1 MPSPFGH
8 ALAGLAVAWAAD
20 LLPGDRAW
28 RAAPTTAS
36 WYRRAGN
43 GLTAACAVLATAPDL
58 DLAFTRH
65 RTYTHSVG
73 AVLLVGLIAFAI
85 AAWRTRHAEAAAFAP
100 SALPPSRA
108 ALRRTGRRARPL
120 NATRRAVRVGLMC
133 AAAYASH
140 LLLDWLGVDLYPP
153 LGLQALWPF
162 DSGWYISGLDWFRQ
176 TRREQLFT
184 WPVIEQNLLAI
195 FQEMA
200 ILVPVAAALW
210 LVRVKTLAGLASEQA
225 RRDHAP
231 Q

>member
-36 WYRRAGN
+36 WYRQAGN
-43 GLTAACAVLATAPDL
+43 GLTAACAVLAMAPDL

-73 AVLLVGLIAFAI
+73 AVLVVGLSALAI
-85 AAWRTRHAEAAAFAP
+85 AAWRARHAEAAAFAP
-100 SALPPSRA
+100 SAL
-108 ALRRTGRRARPL
+108 RRARPQ

-200 ILVPVAAALW
+200 ILAPVAAALW

>member
-8 ALAGLAVAWAAD
+8 SLAGLAVAWAAD

-28 RAAPTTAS
+28 RAAPASAS

-43 GLTAACAVLATAPDL
+43 GLTAACAVLAMAPDL

-73 AVLLVGLIAFAI
+73 AVVIVGLV
-85 AAWRTRHAEAAAFAP
+85 
-100 SALPPSRA
+100 A
-108 ALRRTGRRARPL
+108 ALIAKKARS
-120 NATRRAVRVGLMC
+120 RVALMC

-195 FQEMA
+195 AQEMA
-200 ILVPVAAALW
+200 ILVPIAAALW
-210 LVRVKTLAGLASEQA
+210 LVRVETLAGLASEQT
-225 RRDHAP
+225 RRDHPA

>member
-8 ALAGLAVAWAAD
+8 SLAGLAVAWAAD

-28 RAAPTTAS
+28 RAAPATAS

-43 GLTAACAVLATAPDL
+43 GLTLACAVLAMTPDL

-65 RTYTHSVG
+65 RTYTHSIG
-73 AVLLVGLIAFAI
+73 AVVIVGLF
-85 AAWRTRHAEAAAFAP
+85 AAFAP
-100 SALPPSRA
+100 LALPPSRA
-108 ALRRTGRRARPL
+108 ALRRTSRRAK
-120 NATRRAVRVGLMC
+120 AVHAARISLMC

-140 LLLDWLGVDLYPP
+140 LLLDWLGADLYPP
-153 LGLQALWPF
+153 PGLQVLWPF

-184 WPVIEQNLLAI
+184 WRVIAQNLLAI
-195 FQEMA
+195 AQEMA
-200 ILVPVAAALW
+200 ILVPIAAALW
-210 LVRVKTLAGLASEQA
+210 LVRVKALAGLAPQQA
-225 RRDHAP
+225 RRDHAA

>member
-8 ALAGLAVAWAAD
+8 SLAGLAVAWAAD

-28 RAAPTTAS
+28 RAAPATAS

-43 GLTAACAVLATAPDL
+43 GLTAACAVLAMAPDL

-73 AVLLVGLIAFAI
+73 AVVIVGLV
-85 AAWRTRHAEAAAFAP
+85 
-100 SALPPSRA
+100 A
-108 ALRRTGRRARPL
+108 ALIAKKARS
-120 NATRRAVRVGLMC
+120 RVALMC

-195 FQEMA
+195 AQEMA
-200 ILVPVAAALW
+200 ILVPIAAALW
-210 LVRVKTLAGLASEQA
+210 LVRVKTLAGLASEQT
-225 RRDHAP
+225 RRDHPAK
-231 Q
+231 

>member
-8 ALAGLAVAWAAD
+8 SLAGLAVAWAAD
-20 LLPGDRAW
+20 LLPGHRAW
-28 RAAPTTAS
+28 RAAPATAS

-43 GLTAACAVLATAPDL
+43 GLTVACALLAMAPDL

-65 RTYTHSVG
+65 RTYTHSVA
-73 AVLLVGLIAFAI
+73 AVVIVALAAASIAH
-85 AAWRTRHAEAAAFAP
+85 WRGRHA
-100 SALPPSRA
+100 
-108 ALRRTGRRARPL
+108 ARI
-120 NATRRAVRVGLMC
+120 ALMC

-153 LGLQALWPF
+153 PGLQVLWPF
-162 DSGWYISGLDWFRQ
+162 DSGWYISGVDLFRQ

-195 FQEMA
+195 AQEMA
-200 ILVPVAAALW
+200 ILVPIAAALW
-210 LVRVKTLAGLASEQA
+210 LVRVKTLAGLPSEQA
-225 RRDHAP
+225 RRDHPA

>member
-20 LLPGDRAW
+20 LLPGERAW
-28 RAAPTTAS
+28 RVAPATAS

-43 GLTAACAVLATAPDL
+43 GLTAACAVLAMAPDL

-73 AVLLVGLIAFAI
+73 AVITVGVLTALITTKA
-85 AAWRTRHAEAAAFAP
+85 RTR
-100 SALPPSRA
+100 
-108 ALRRTGRRARPL
+108 T
-120 NATRRAVRVGLMC
+120 TMMC
-133 AAAYASH
+133 ATAYASH

-162 DSGWYISGLDWFRQ
+162 DAGWYISGLDWFRQ

-195 FQEMA
+195 AQEMA
-200 ILVPVAAALW
+200 ILAPIAAALW
-210 LVRVKTLAGLASEQA
+210 LVRVKTLAGLAPEQA
-225 RRDHAP
+225 RRDHPA

>member
-8 ALAGLAVAWAAD
+8 SLAGLAVAWAAD
-20 LLPGDRAW
+20 LLPGERTW
-28 RAAPTTAS
+28 RAAPATAS
-36 WYRRAGN
+36 GYRRAGN
-43 GLTAACAVLATAPDL
+43 GLTVACAVLAMAPDL

-73 AVLLVGLIAFAI
+73 AVVVVGLIAFAI
-85 AAWRTRHAEAAAFAP
+85 ADWRTRLAEAPKA
-100 SALPPSRA
+100 
-108 ALRRTGRRARPL
+108 RRRIA
-120 NATRRAVRVGLMC
+120 LMC

-153 LGLQALWPF
+153 LGLQVLWPF

-184 WPVIEQNLLAI
+184 WPVVEQNLLAI
-195 FQEMA
+195 AQELA
-200 ILVPVAAALW
+200 ILVPIAAGLW
-210 LVRVKTLAGLASEQA
+210 LIRVKTLAGLASEQT
-225 RRDHAP
+225 RRDHAA

>member
-8 ALAGLAVAWAAD
+8 SLAGLAVAWAAD
-20 LLPGDRAW
+20 LLPGERAW
-28 RAAPTTAS
+28 RAAPATAS

-43 GLTAACAVLATAPDL
+43 GLTAACAVLAMAPDL

-73 AVLLVGLIAFAI
+73 AVVVVGLIAFAI
-85 AAWRTRHAEAAAFAP
+85 ADWRTRHAEARKAH
-100 SALPPSRA
+100 SRA
-108 ALRRTGRRARPL
+108 CPAEAPKARRRIA
-120 NATRRAVRVGLMC
+120 LMC
-133 AAAYASH
+133 AVAYASH

-153 LGLQALWPF
+153 LGLQVLWPF

-195 FQEMA
+195 AQEMA
-200 ILVPVAAALW
+200 ILVPIAAALW
-210 LVRVKTLAGLASEQA
+210 LIRVKTLAGLASEQA
-225 RRDHAP
+225 RRDHAA

>member
-8 ALAGLAVAWAAD
+8 SLAGLTVAWAAD
-20 LLPGDRAW
+20 LFPGERAW
-28 RAAPTTAS
+28 RVAPVDAS

-43 GLTAACAVLATAPDL
+43 GLTAACALLAMAPDL
-58 DLAFTRH
+58 DLGFTRH

-73 AVLLVGLIAFAI
+73 AVVIVGLFVYLIA
-85 AAWRTRHAEAAAFAP
+85 T
-100 SALPPSRA
+100 
-108 ALRRTGRRARPL
+108 RAR
-120 NATRRAVRVGLMC
+120 ARIALMC

-153 LGLQALWPF
+153 PGLQVLWPF
-162 DSGWYISGLDWFRQ
+162 DSGWYISGFDLFRQ

-195 FQEMA
+195 AQELA
-200 ILVPVAAALW
+200 ILVPIAAALW
-210 LVRVKTLAGLASEQA
+210 LVRVKTLAGLAPEQA
-225 RRDHAP
+225 RRDHPA

>member
-8 ALAGLAVAWAAD
+8 SLAGLAVAWAAD
-20 LLPGDRAW
+20 LLPGERAW
-28 RAAPTTAS
+28 RAAPATAS

-43 GLTAACAVLATAPDL
+43 GLTAACAILAMAPDL

-65 RTYTHSVG
+65 RTYTHSLG
-73 AVLLVGLIAFAI
+73 AVVVVGFFAALIAAK
-85 AAWRTRHAEAAAFAP
+85 ARTRIA
-100 SALPPSRA
+100 
-108 ALRRTGRRARPL
+108 
-120 NATRRAVRVGLMC
+120 LMC

-184 WPVIEQNLLAI
+184 GPVIAQNLLAI
-195 FQEMA
+195 AQEMA
-200 ILVPVAAALW
+200 ILAPIAAALW

-225 RRDHAP
+225 RGDHPA